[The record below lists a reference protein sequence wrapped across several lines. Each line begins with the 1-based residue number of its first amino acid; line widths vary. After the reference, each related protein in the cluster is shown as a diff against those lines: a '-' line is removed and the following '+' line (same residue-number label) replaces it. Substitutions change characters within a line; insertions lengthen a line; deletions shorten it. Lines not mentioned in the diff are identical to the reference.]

1 MPSELLQ
8 TDATFASRSC
18 NMILFTASM
27 SNGNTRGPG
36 LHIGFHD
43 MKSVIAPKVSKT
55 CELPDLSHPWTEV
68 IKKSFAVF
76 DDQDEKREQTEG
88 VFE

>member
-1 MPSELLQ
+1 
-8 TDATFASRSC
+8 
-18 NMILFTASM
+18 
-27 SNGNTRGPG
+27 
-36 LHIGFHD
+36 